1 MIPLFILSML
11 SATID
16 ILKIDW
22 VVVKHKTPIKKKQ
35 LELIVDGLAVFIFA
49 ALTVYSGYLTVWGQV
64 LVLAMILI
72 ALANVGIVCAALIA
86 ARRKKL

>member
-22 VVVKHKTPIKKKQ
+22 VVVKHKIPIKTKQ
-35 LELIVDGLAVFIFA
+35 LELIVDGLIVFI
-49 ALTVYSGYLTVWGQV
+49 LTGLTANSGYLTVWGQILV
-64 LVLAMILI
+64 LVMVLV
-72 ALANVGIVCAALIA
+72 ALTNVGIVCAALMT

>member
-22 VVVKHKTPIKKKQ
+22 AVVKHKTSAKAKQ
-35 LELIVDGLAVFIFA
+35 MELIADGAIIIILAG
-49 ALTVYSGYLTVWGQV
+49 LTTNSGYLTVWGQV
-64 LVLAMILI
+64 LVLAMVLI
-72 ALANVGIVCAALIA
+72 ALINVGIVCVALIA
-86 ARRKKL
+86 ARREKP

>member
-16 ILKIDW
+16 IFKINW

-35 LELIVDGLAVFIFA
+35 LELIADGAIIIVLAG
-49 ALTVYSGYLTVWGQV
+49 LTVNSGYLTVWGQV
-64 LVLAMILI
+64 LVLAMVFV
-72 ALANVGIVCAALIA
+72 ALTNVGIVCAALIA
-86 ARRKKL
+86 ARREKL

>member
-1 MIPLFILSML
+1 MIPLSILSML

-22 VVVKHKTPIKKKQ
+22 VVVKNKTPIKTKQ
-35 LELIVDGLAVFIFA
+35 LELIVDGVIVFIFA
-49 ALTVYSGYLTVWGQV
+49 GLTANSGYLTVWGQV
-64 LVLAMILI
+64 LVLAMVLV
-72 ALANVGIVCAALIA
+72 ALTNVGIVCAALVA